1 MMDAYSRTWTLKEEI
16 ALKRSTR
23 NSRNATHC
31 TFQPVLISRQ
41 ESVTTR
47 KSIGCRFIRLYDD
60 AIRRMTDKTGSLISR
75 EVTDDPQQV
84 ISSVEECDQRLF
96 LDSMLGTSGSV
107 GLHLEGTSSEPQLN
121 TLKWGSNITKSTT
134 LTAKNLHLLEC
145 RQRRQGLLGKYKSE
159 ANVRLP
165 ENCTFTP
172 QMSSTRSSFCS
183 KSIASTRISVE
194 DRLLDYGEKKKN
206 RMEWR
211 QGLKAKEMVA
221 DLTFTPTINR
231 SKTSTASSSQPDKVD
246 VYRRLSTPADKNNHA
261 LLAELNSELTFQP
274 KLRRASVASVQG
286 SENVHDRLFREA
298 EQRRKE
304 FDEEV
309 GLILNIIN
317 SSATDDGR
325 SIINAMCM
333 YDNRMFFLELYLYQT
348 SH

>member
-16 ALKRSTR
+16 ALKRRTR
-23 NSRNATHC
+23 KSREATQC

-75 EVTDDPQQV
+75 EAIEDPLK
-84 ISSVEECDQRLF
+84 IAPSVEECDQRLF

-107 GLHLEGTSSEPQLN
+107 GLHLDGTNSEPHGTQLN
-121 TLKWGSNITKSTT
+121 TSKWGSNITKSTT

-145 RQRRQGLLGKYKSE
+145 RQRRQSLLGKYKSE

-231 SKTSTASSSQPDKVD
+231 SKMLSASSSQPDKVD
-246 VYRRLSTPADKNNHA
+246 VYRRLSTPCDKNNQA
-261 LLAELNSELTFQP
+261 LLDELNSELTFQP
-274 KLRRASVASVQG
+274 KLRRASIASVQG

-309 GLILNIIN
+309 
-317 SSATDDGR
+317 
-325 SIINAMCM
+325 
-333 YDNRMFFLELYLYQT
+333 
-348 SH
+348 